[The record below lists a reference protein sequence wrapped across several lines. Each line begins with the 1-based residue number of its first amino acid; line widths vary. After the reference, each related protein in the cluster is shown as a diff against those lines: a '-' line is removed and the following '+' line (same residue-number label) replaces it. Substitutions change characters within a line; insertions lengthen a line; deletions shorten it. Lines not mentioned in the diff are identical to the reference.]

1 MPETVAA
8 STLIFGT
15 ALAGTTAA
23 SVITY
28 VGFTALTY
36 AANRLLAPSLSGQNQ
51 GITTNIR
58 EPAAPQEIV
67 YGKVRKGGVVTY
79 LETTGNKNKYLHLII
94 AVAGHECEELGDIY
108 INDEIVTINSSG
120 QVTTDRWGDKIYIYK
135 HRGAQT
141 AVTDAFDNVSGAS
154 LSSTLLAE
162 TNNDIGDDFVG
173 AGIAYL
179 YVRLEY
185 SAKRFGG
192 GIPTFTCVVKGKQ
205 VLDMS
210 DAATTYPQSANAA
223 LVIRDYIRSG
233 YGLNDDSINTT
244 AFAAAVTTSDEN
256 VTVSAGGTQKR
267 YTIDGVVNTSSTS
280 ETTLSDMIR
289 ACGGVLYWAG
299 GQWKLKVGEFTS
311 SEMSL
316 TLDDF
321 RSGITLPTRKS
332 RRDNYNRVIGKFIHA
347 EADYTEADFPAVT
360 SAAFLSEDAEIENT
374 LDLNLNLITDPTRAQ
389 RVAKMTLFRQREQ
402 MTLSA
407 DFGIRALDLTVGDT
421 VDLTIEDYGFE
432 AKPFEVAE
440 WRLTDAVS
448 EDGVKV
454 RMTLQEAS
462 SDAYD
467 WNAEE
472 QDIIANNTTLPSYW
486 EGIDVGVSLSAVK
499 RIQGEKLFNTLLI
512 NVTTDA
518 PEQVDFVE
526 VDYKKSSDT
535 EYEVVGTGE
544 VDETTGE
551 AIFEVLDVERTTFD
565 VRARTTSA
573 LGIKGDYAQASLL
586 ADAVGDAPADVS
598 GLDVEA
604 AGSALILN
612 WEPVPDLDL
621 SYYEI
626 RHSIEETGAGWGS
639 SLGSVKKVARPGV
652 SATVPLRSGTYHIRA
667 YDKGGV
673 QSSAATSVVV
683 PSSYLPSYSNTL
695 PPQSEDPSFGG
706 TKTGLSVVSSQLRL
720 TSPVSANDTGTY
732 DFSNYID
739 TSSVRRVWARIEAAA
754 LRLDDSAGLWDDLS
768 GNIDSL
774 PGLWDDLTQVQLAD
788 HDVDFYISTTDD
800 NPASSPTWT
809 AYRKFRAGFFSGR
822 AFRFRLVFST
832 EADNITTGVT
842 SLDAIVEY

>member
-1 MPETVAA
+1 MPQLVVPALIPVLGPIAANVVA
-8 STLIFGT
+8 
-15 ALAGTTAA
+15 
-23 SVITY
+23 Y
-28 VGFTALTY
+28 VGFTALSY
-36 AANRLLAPSLSGQNQ
+36 AANKLLAPSLSGQNQ

-67 YGKVRKGGVVTY
+67 YGQVRKGGVVTY

-94 AVAGHECEELGDIY
+94 ALAGHECEELGDIY

-185 SAKRFGG
+185 SSKRFGG

-223 LVIRDYIRSG
+223 LVIRDHIRSG

-244 AFAAAVTTSDEN
+244 AFAAAVSTSDEN
-256 VTVSAGGTQKR
+256 VPVSAGGTQKR
-267 YTIDGVVNTSSTS
+267 YTIDGIVNTSSTS

-299 GQWKLKVGEFTS
+299 GQWKLKVGEFTA

-347 EADYTEADFPAVT
+347 EADHIEADFPAVT

-440 WRLTDAVS
+440 WRLTEAVS

-462 SDAYD
+462 SEAYD
-467 WNAEE
+467 WDAEE

-499 RIQGEKLFNTLLI
+499 RVQGEKLFNTLLI
-512 NVTTDA
+512 SVTTDA

-526 VDYKKSSDT
+526 VEYKKSSDI

-573 LGIKGDYAQASLL
+573 LGIKGDYAEASLL

-598 GLDVEA
+598 GLDIEA
-604 AGSALILN
+604 AGNALILN

-626 RHSIEETGAGWGS
+626 RHSIQESGAGWGS

-673 QSSAATSVVV
+673 QSSAASSVVV
-683 PSSYLPSYSNTL
+683 PSSYLPTYGNTL
-695 PPQSEDPSFGG
+695 TQSEDPSFGG

-720 TSPVSANDTGTY
+720 TSPVSAGDTGTY

-788 HDVDFYISTTDD
+788 HNVEFYISTTDD

-809 AYRKFRAGFFSGR
+809 SYRKFRAGFFSGR